1 MNNNNNS
8 TFVEYFSY
16 LSFYG
21 SENKL
26 SDVIASTCNISAKFK
41 KLFLDFF
48 FSGSISDYSSEIERE
63 VSVKNV
69 RFDWYFSSGNNEYI
83 IENKIFDI
91 NDHFNEYPELID
103 EKRIGFI
110 ANYDVTN
117 IKYTNKHTWEDFY
130 SYLTNK
136 KSNFAE
142 EEQKLIECIL
152 VYIKGVCGFMEEKK
166 FSLSNL
172 NDLGYVVQVFKE
184 IMKKKGYEINY
195 KSKCSAEDKMGFW
208 GYDNKK
214 RRSCWFGLYF
224 SANIEDG
231 FSIWGGIYDYEI
243 KEKNINLEYT
253 EFIPDDKTDNCSWFK
268 LKSGYLS
275 KLIKNKDYK
284 NNYEIIKNF
293 IEEVSNM

>member
-1 MNNNNNS
+1 
-8 TFVEYFSY
+8 
-16 LSFYG
+16 
-21 SENKL
+21 
-26 SDVIASTCNISAKFK
+26 
-41 KLFLDFF
+41 
-48 FSGSISDYSSEIERE
+48 
-63 VSVKNV
+63 
-69 RFDWYFSSGNNEYI
+69 
-83 IENKIFDI
+83 
-91 NDHFNEYPELID
+91 
-103 EKRIGFI
+103 
-110 ANYDVTN
+110 
-117 IKYTNKHTWEDFY
+117 
-130 SYLTNK
+130 
-136 KSNFAE
+136 
-142 EEQKLIECIL
+142 
-152 VYIKGVCGFMEEKK
+152 
-166 FSLSNL
+166 
-172 NDLGYVVQVFKE
+172 
-184 IMKKKGYEINY
+184 
-195 KSKCSAEDKMGFW
+195 MGFW